1 MDIVASLVAAAFG
14 IVCFTQV
21 IRSLRSGVLKG
32 RVAPIHR
39 ARQPIGF
46 FVGILGSCSQRAYF
60 VRSRFYIW
68 ISITRLSGDICRLSV
83 FRALTES
90 RWERGIDL
98 IDETG
103 AENHAANHRKT
114 ESSLL

>member
-1 MDIVASLVAAAFG
+1 MDVIASVVAAALG

-46 FVGILGSCSQRAYF
+46 FVGIWALA
-60 VRSRFYIW
+60 
-68 ISITRLSGDICRLSV
+68 LSGLILFAVAFISG
-83 FRALTES
+83 FR
-90 RWERGIDL
+90 
-98 IDETG
+98 
-103 AENHAANHRKT
+103 
-114 ESSLL
+114 

>member
-46 FVGILGSCSQRAYF
+46 FVGITNKHRSSWCVANVADNPVAALAPPIRKILPAHGFGVLGETACEVGS
-60 VRSRFYIW
+60 
-68 ISITRLSGDICRLSV
+68 LCRH
-83 FRALTES
+83 
-90 RWERGIDL
+90 ERTPGRRRP
-98 IDETG
+98 
-103 AENHAANHRKT
+103 AA
-114 ESSLL
+114 